1 MNMTI
6 RKILVIIAMLAVAVS
21 FYPTDT
27 YASSKAVKSTTYSNT
42 LKSGNYVYCTNAH
55 RLFKVD
61 LKKKTV
67 KVMATQKAGYI
78 TCMKIRKGYLYYA
91 EMSQYGAECL
101 IYRINLKT
109 GKKATLARN
118 TSGDYA
124 IKGKKIYYNHAQVI
138 NNDIKYKKRVMKLNG
153 KSKKST
159 KYKVK
164 MKTKMSN
171 ASGYLVVDDYDSD
184 YYNDWT
190 NETVNYYLKTPNG
203 YIFLENFYLVI

>member
-1 MNMTI
+1 
-6 RKILVIIAMLAVAVS
+6 
-21 FYPTDT
+21 
-27 YASSKAVKSTTYSNT
+27 
-42 LKSGNYVYCTNAH
+42 
-55 RLFKVD
+55 
-61 LKKKTV
+61 
-67 KVMATQKAGYI
+67 
-78 TCMKIRKGYLYYA
+78 
-91 EMSQYGAECL
+91 
-101 IYRINLKT
+101 
-109 GKKATLARN
+109 
-118 TSGDYA
+118 
-124 IKGKKIYYNHAQVI
+124 
-138 NNDIKYKKRVMKLNG
+138 MKLNG